1 MWLLLSFVSDCTL
14 NGVRAEGG
22 SIRAIALGSCFNMRL
37 DNCEGICAAE
47 AVSQQ
52 YGLAFIESQNVVVD
66 GGYFFGTRHGITMG
80 NSNAMPTRHCIVQN
94 AEIAN
99 QGTRSG
105 AADFHGSVAD
115 SAYISCRIQGTC
127 HLGGTNNRFEHCHIT
142 ANRSDLAMAYND
154 INSGTNG
161 YYNCI
166 LTLSSDFSNS
176 EVIGDIS
183 TSTSRL
189 QDQNAVLQYIN
200 NVIECNSGM
209 SRIATHT
216 IAMDGLVDLS
226 IVHRGNI
233 LTGDTSGLLRY
244 FRYFLD
250 TTNPGGFPNTPTAPQ
265 YIEVRNN
272 RPLDQAATAFPQLEV
287 VGGNLTGT
295 ELNIDTRS
303 GTWTPT
309 ITTDGTDFDS
319 VTYAVQSGDWRRVDD
334 LVFVEATLMTS
345 AVTIGSASGNVV
357 VGGLP
362 FTNGAS
368 SNQGGFTIGNAFSWA
383 TNGNPLMIGPNAG
396 ATTARL
402 LQRSAVD
409 GDNVTLAASDVA
421 TGANSNVLR
430 FSGWYI
436 TSDNF

>member
-1 MWLLLSFVSDCTL
+1 M
-14 NGVRAEGG
+14 
-22 SIRAIALGSCFNMRL
+22 
-37 DNCEGICAAE
+37 
-47 AVSQQ
+47 
-52 YGLAFIESQNVVVD
+52 
-66 GGYFFGTRHGITMG
+66 
-80 NSNAMPTRHCIVQN
+80 
-94 AEIAN
+94 
-99 QGTRSG
+99 
-105 AADFHGSVAD
+105 
-115 SAYISCRIQGTC
+115 
-127 HLGGTNNRFEHCHIT
+127 
-142 ANRSDLAMAYND
+142 
-154 INSGTNG
+154 
-161 YYNCI
+161 
-166 LTLSSDFSNS
+166 
-176 EVIGDIS
+176 
-183 TSTSRL
+183 
-189 QDQNAVLQYIN
+189 
-200 NVIECNSGM
+200 
-209 SRIATHT
+209 
-216 IAMDGLVDLS
+216 
-226 IVHRGNI
+226 
-233 LTGDTSGLLRY
+233 
-244 FRYFLD
+244 
-250 TTNPGGFPNTPTAPQ
+250 
-265 YIEVRNN
+265 RNN